1 MANVYWGDVIYIAE
15 RVLTVD
21 ELKAFVDGLPP
32 PRPVTPTAIDPQ
44 DVLWPA
50 RLYDVAYIPSPDIVP
65 ADRLVLTRRSPDF
78 VPAERLRL
86 VLARRLVRDGRVA
99 EAVAYFPTPAPKT
112 TADQGDGGKVP
123 EDGARPRPLPYA
135 SAEEARNYLAAI
147 EATRPG
153 RPAASRWRKL
163 AKRVTRAEALFKV
176 ATLTRRRGMEL
187 MGTEGPP
194 DEAVMGGAFA
204 SGVGQSSPEGLDSEL
219 LGPDEARRFAA
230 SAPKPDIR
238 FHYRVVAADRA
249 SAAADLLPQR
259 SQAYAATLCWA
270 ARYAIHSGDQDKADA
285 IYRRYVANGAYQ
297 AWARDFGQICP
308 APDFEGARTFWRRPT
323 ASWATQIARSV

>member
-1 MANVYWGDVIYIAE
+1 
-15 RVLTVD
+15 
-21 ELKAFVDGLPP
+21 
-32 PRPVTPTAIDPQ
+32 
-44 DVLWPA
+44 
-50 RLYDVAYIPSPDIVP
+50 
-65 ADRLVLTRRSPDF
+65 
-78 VPAERLRL
+78 
-86 VLARRLVRDGRVA
+86 
-99 EAVAYFPTPAPKT
+99 
-112 TADQGDGGKVP
+112 
-123 EDGARPRPLPYA
+123 
-135 SAEEARNYLAAI
+135 
-147 EATRPG
+147 
-153 RPAASRWRKL
+153 
-163 AKRVTRAEALFKV
+163 
-176 ATLTRRRGMEL
+176 

-204 SGVGQSSPEGLDSEL
+204 SGVGQSSLEVLDSEL

-230 SAPKPDIR
+230 SAPRPDVR

-308 APDFEGARTFWRRPT
+308 APDFEGARTFRKPPT
-323 ASWATQIARSV
+323 ASWATQIAVSVWPVVVVLLAAAVWGGRAPRARRS